1 MNKQAQVGLFTI
13 LGLIAVFAVF
23 FVLADFGTRARG
35 YKVGVHFQAAS
46 GLRNAAIVYLSGVPI
61 GAVDEITLLPD
72 YTTEVVLAIRPGFAI
87 PRQSRFL
94 IQAPITGE
102 PTVLIE
108 PPAHVSSSVATL
120 PREVLPLAEQPRG
133 TNPTTFADLLEQG
146 QGEVRRLD
154 DLLAQFQRAEPSL
167 LAELQSTL
175 RNANALT
182 TNANRS
188 LTKVTGKVETLADS
202 LQRNLT
208 LASTNVVALT
218 GSLNSVV
225 QRDSVSIDILLAQLT
240 RTSKSFGET
249 VDSLH
254 DVATNPAVKKN
265 LIDTTRDFA
274 ATAKAFAALT
284 NDLHNV
290 TGNPQTQNQL
300 RDAVAQLDATSQ
312 KVDSLVG
319 QLGGTSKVY
328 GVDPNATPA
337 PAEPGSAPSAA
348 IPGSPAPGA
357 PPAPG
362 AASTPVPPGAEVPQ
376 VRPEGRDDNAGAL
389 ANRNGAANGTGTASN
404 AALANLRRRLNGF
417 TKDLVQLQVRVGEL
431 SPARP
436 GSLGTNTS
444 PLLTADRGP
453 ESDFNLFVLPHA
465 RTGFEAGVNDVGSS
479 GTSTANA
486 ILINRSGSLSY
497 GGGIEYSRLGVNAA
511 IARGVFG
518 FETRAYDLRHPTLD
532 SYVNILAF
540 PKLQLFGGE
549 RDLTHV
555 DRRTVFGL
563 QFEF

>member
-13 LGLIAVFAVF
+13 LGLVAVFAVF

-72 YTTEVVLAIRPGFAI
+72 YTTEVILAIRPGFAI
-87 PRQSRFL
+87 PRSSRFL

-108 PPAHVSSSVATL
+108 PPPNVSSSVATW
-120 PREVLPLAEQPRG
+120 PHEVLPLAEQPRG
-133 TNPTTFADLLEQG
+133 TNPATFADLLEQG

-167 LAELQSTL
+167 LAELSSTL

-182 TNANRS
+182 TNANLS

-202 LQRNLT
+202 LQHNLT

-225 QRDSVSIDILLAQLT
+225 QRDSVSIDVLLAQLT

-254 DVATNPAVKKN
+254 DVATNPTVKKN

-274 ATAKAFAALT
+274 ATAKAFAELT

-328 GVDPNATPA
+328 GVDANATPA
-337 PAEPGSAPSAA
+337 PAESGSGPSAA
-348 IPGSPAPGA
+348 TPESPSAGAPAGPAPVSSSA
-357 PPAPG
+357 AVPPAK
-362 AASTPVPPGAEVPQ
+362 
-376 VRPEGRDDNAGAL
+376 PEERDANAGAL
-389 ANRNGAANGTGTASN
+389 AAGNGTANGTGSASN
-404 AALANLRRRLNGF
+404 AGLANLRRRLNSF

-436 GSLGTNTS
+436 GSLNTNTS

-465 RTGFEAGVNDVGSS
+465 RTGLEAGVNDVGS

-486 ILINRSGSLSY
+486 ILINRSGGLSY

-511 IARGVFG
+511 IAHGVFG
-518 FETRAYDLRHPTLD
+518 LETRAYDLRHPTVD
-532 SYVNILAF
+532 SYLNILAF
-540 PKLQLFGGE
+540 PKLQIFGGE